1 MRRAASL
8 KVCRRRRLGH
18 SGERGFALLEIL
30 VAFVVLALAM
40 GAISSGVALAM
51 RSDGRAQSRRSALQL
66 AQSRLEAAG
75 VSEVLT
81 PGHREGRVSDIYRW
95 LETVTS
101 VRTGGEP
108 PAAALS
114 ATPDQAALPQ
124 AALPQAA
131 FPQAAPLPAA
141 FWVEVTVRVADGT
154 VVKLGALK
162 LSSKKPGAAS

>member
-1 MRRAASL
+1 MKRAAWL
-8 KVCRRRRLGH
+8 KACRRRRFGH
-18 SGERGFALLEIL
+18 SGARGFALLEIL

-81 PGHREGRVSDIYRW
+81 PGHREGRVSDNYRW

-108 PAAALS
+108 PPPAAALPS
-114 ATPDQAALPQ
+114 APNQAALPQ
-124 AALPQAA
+124 AAPV
-131 FPQAAPLPAA
+131 PAA
-141 FWVEVTVRVADGT
+141 FWVEVTVRAADGT

>member
-1 MRRAASL
+1 MKRAPSPC
-8 KVCRRRRLGH
+8 VCRRRRPKHG
-18 SGERGFALLEIL
+18 GARGFALLEIL

-51 RSDGRAQSRRSALQL
+51 RSDGRAQSRRCALQL

-81 PGHREGRVSDIYRW
+81 PGYREGRVSDTYRW

-101 VRTGGEP
+101 VRTGVEP

-114 ATPDQAALPQ
+114 ATPNQAALSQ
-124 AALPQAA
+124 AVPV
-131 FPQAAPLPAA
+131 PAA
-141 FWVEVTVRVADGT
+141 FWVEVTVRAADGT

-162 LSSKKPGAAS
+162 LDSRKPGAAS